1 MKKLFFVLLGIL
13 GLLSCVPASAEWVPY
28 YQGAE
33 TEEFFDPQ
41 LISQEKGLLKLWTLT
56 TYAAPI
62 TSLEGQE
69 LQSEKTLTTVDC
81 PARKTGA
88 EKVIKLTGKNGDG
101 MVVATMDTVLR
112 LGRVRAGSADDQL
125 LGKICR

>member
-1 MKKLFFVLLGIL
+1 MKKLFFVLLCLL
-13 GLLSCVPASAEWVPY
+13 GLLSCASASAEWLAY

-41 LISQEKGLLKLWTLT
+41 LVSQQQGVIKLWTLT
-56 TYAAPI
+56 SYAAPI

-88 EKVIKLTGKNGDG
+88 EKVIKFAGKNGDG